1 MDKEESR
8 NNGINEEVIAK
19 HFKEILEKG
28 LHLDLNDPNFI
39 ETPKR
44 VAKAYEEIFAGLG
57 HTEKDIENIFK
68 TCFPTDYKGMVFEKN
83 ITVFSMCPHH
93 FLPVRYDIAVGYIP
107 DGCGVGLSKLVR
119 IIELLAKR
127 PALQET
133 FTQEIVE
140 LIEKYMHTQGA
151 ICMVRGEH
159 YCMQMRGVKQKDVST
174 TTSAANGVF
183 LTKPEMELKFY
194 ESVRTS

>member
-1 MDKEESR
+1 MIKNQ
-8 NNGINEEVIAK
+8 NNGINEKEIEK
-19 HFKEILEKG
+19 NFKEILENG
-28 LHLDLNDPNFI
+28 LGLNLNDPNFK
-39 ETPKR
+39 ETPAR
-44 VAKAYEEIFAGLG
+44 VARAYKEIFAGLA
-57 HTEKDIENIFK
+57 HTKEDIEKIFK
-68 TCFPTDYKGMVFEKN
+68 TCFPTEYKGMVFEKN

-93 FLPVRYDIAVGYIP
+93 FLPVRYEVAVGYIP
-107 DGCGVGLSKLVR
+107 DSCGVGLSKLVR

-140 LIEKYMHTQGA
+140 LMEKYMHTKGA

-174 TTSAANGVF
+174 TTSAVKGVF
-183 LTKPEMELKFY
+183 LTKQEMELKFY
-194 ESVRTS
+194 ELMRNS

>member
-1 MDKEESR
+1 MVEINQ
-8 NNGINEEVIAK
+8 NNGINE
-19 HFKEILEKG
+19 KEIEDNFREILSKG
-28 LHLDLNDPNFI
+28 LGLDLNDPNFK
-39 ETPKR
+39 ETPAR
-44 VAKAYEEIFAGLG
+44 VARVYKEIFAGLD
-57 HTEKDIENIFK
+57 HTKGDIDKIFK

-93 FLPVRYDIAVGYIP
+93 FLPVRYEVAVGYIP

-140 LIEKYMHTQGA
+140 LMEKYMHTKGA

-183 LTKPEMELKFY
+183 LNKPEMELKFY
-194 ESVRTS
+194 ELMRNS

>member
-1 MDKEESR
+1 MAEKN
-8 NNGINEEVIAK
+8 NNGINEEEIAK
-19 HFKEILEKG
+19 YFKEILEKG

-44 VAKAYEEIFAGLG
+44 FAKAYGEIFSGLG
-57 HTEKDIENIFK
+57 HTKEDIEKIFK
-68 TCFPTDYKGMVFEKN
+68 TCFPTNYKGMVFEKN

-93 FLPVRYDIAVGYIP
+93 FLPVRYEVAVGYIP

-140 LIEKYMHTQGA
+140 LIEKHMHTQGA

-174 TTSAANGVF
+174 TTSAANGCF
-183 LTKPEMELKFY
+183 ITKPEMELKFY
-194 ESVRTS
+194 ESIRSS

>member
-1 MDKEESR
+1 MAD
-8 NNGINEEVIAK
+8 NNDIDEGVIAE
-19 HFKEILEKG
+19 HFKVILEKG
-28 LHLDLNDPNFI
+28 LKIDINDPNFLD
-39 ETPKR
+39 TPAR
-44 VAKAYEEIFAGLG
+44 VARSYKEIFAGIG
-57 HTEKDIENIFK
+57 HTKEDVEAIFK

-83 ITVFSMCPHH
+83 IIVFSMCPHH
-93 FLPVRYDIAVGYIP
+93 FLPIRYEVAVGYIP

-127 PALQET
+127 PALQED
-133 FTQEIVE
+133 FTQEIIE
-140 LIEKYMHTQGA
+140 LMEKHMHTRGA

-183 LTKPEMELKFY
+183 LTQPELELKFY
-194 ESVRTS
+194 ESMKNS

>member
-1 MDKEESR
+1 MEEK
-8 NNGINEEVIAK
+8 NQNGINEREIEK
-19 HFKEILEKG
+19 NFKEILEKG
-28 LHLDLNDPNFI
+28 LGLDLIDPNFV

-44 VAKAYEEIFAGLG
+44 VAKVYKEIFAGLD
-57 HTEKDIENIFK
+57 HTREDVENIFK
-68 TCFPTDYKGMVFEKN
+68 TCFPTEYKGMVFEKN

-93 FLPVRYDIAVGYIP
+93 FLPVRYEVSVGYIP

-119 IIELLAKR
+119 VIELLAKR

-133 FTQEIVE
+133 FTKEIVE
-140 LIEKYMHTQGA
+140 LIEKNMHTKGA

-194 ESVRTS
+194 ESMRSS